1 MATLLLIVLTAGLA
15 SQWLAWQL
23 KLPAIVILIAAGLLL
38 GPVSGVIPPSHSPR
52 ELSGLIGLGVA
63 IILFEG
69 GMYLKLRELRETWGG
84 VGVLVLLGPPLA
96 WSMGAWAAHYVAGL
110 SWPVAIVLG
119 AILVVTGPTVILP
132 LLRQARLNR
141 RTAALLKWEAIAND
155 PMGVLLAVMSF
166 QYFTGPSTQLSASLQ
181 NLGIALAA
189 GAVIGGAGGWLTGWL
204 FRRGAV
210 PVHLKAPILM
220 VLVLAVYWLTNLV
233 RNEAGLLAVTL
244 MGMVIG
250 NLQLVER
257 QALQTFQ
264 ENLAA
269 VLLSVLFIVIPA
281 QLDWQHLALIDWRA
295 LLFVLVLMFLVR
307 PITIAIVTL
316 LAPVSYEDKRLL
328 AWIAPRGIVAA
339 ATAGLFGPAL
349 VEAGHADA
357 DKLLPLMF
365 LIIFATVLAH
375 GLTIRPLALRLK
387 LAVPEGN
394 GLLIVGAS
402 DFTVALAQALQRL
415 QIEVQIVDGS
425 WSQLKAARMAGVPVH
440 YAEVLSEEGEHG
452 LDTRRLSHLLCAT
465 DNDFYNA
472 LVCKAQD
479 DAFGHHRTFQTAT
492 HDASAAEFKRLSID
506 SRGYFAFARDAS
518 STLLATR
525 VAEGWAILNTR
536 LTESH
541 GWDAFKRRLDESDP
555 DWLLLGGIS
564 PKGVFRLYSPEQR
577 FRLEADW
584 TAIYFAPP
592 AGRALKIAKAVAE
605 AAASAAVR
613 AATEA
618 GASAAPSYQGRS
630 PGSAGETGEV

>member
-15 SQWLAWQL
+15 SQWLAWRL

-38 GPVSGVIPPSHSPR
+38 GPVTGVITPSPSPR
-52 ELSGLIGLGVA
+52 ELNSLIGLGVA

-69 GMYLKLRELRETWGG
+69 GMYLKLRELRDTWGG
-84 VGVLVLLGPPLA
+84 VGTLVLLGPPLT
-96 WSMGAWAAHYVAGL
+96 WLMSAWAAHDIGGL
-110 SWPVAIVLG
+110 SWPVAIVIG

-166 QYFTGPSTQLSASLQ
+166 QYFTVRSATLTESLQ
-181 NLGIALAA
+181 NLGIALGA
-189 GAVIGGAGGWLTGWL
+189 GAAIGVAGGWLTAQL

-220 VLVLAVYWLTNLV
+220 VAVLGVYWLTNQI
-233 RNEAGLLAVTL
+233 RHEAGLLSVTV

-264 ENLAA
+264 ENLGA

-295 LLFVLVLMFLVR
+295 VLFVLVLMFLVR
-307 PITIAIVTL
+307 PLTVGVVTL
-316 LAPVSYEDKRLL
+316 LAPVSREDRLL
-328 AWIAPRGIVAA
+328 LSWIAPRGIVAA

-349 VEAGHADA
+349 VAAGHPDA
-357 DKLLPLMF
+357 DKLLPLVF

-387 LAVPEGN
+387 LAVADSN

-402 DFTVALAQALQRL
+402 EFAVALAQALQRL
-415 QIEVQIVDGS
+415 QVEVQIVDGS
-425 WSQLKAARMAGVPVH
+425 WSRLRDARMAGVPVQ
-440 YAEVLSEEGEHG
+440 YAEVLSEEGEHA
-452 LDTRRLSHLLCAT
+452 LDTRHLSHLLCAT

-479 DAFGHHRTFQTAT
+479 EVFGHHRTFQTAT
-492 HDASAAEFKRLSID
+492 LDASAQEFKRLSID

-518 STLLATR
+518 ASLLATR
-525 VAEGWAILNTR
+525 VAEGWGILSTR
-536 LTESH
+536 ITASH
-541 GWDAFKRRLDESDP
+541 DWDALKRRLDQADP

-577 FRLEADW
+577 FRLEPDW
-584 TAIYFAPP
+584 IAIYFAPP
-592 AGRALKIAKAVAE
+592 AGRALKIAKALAD
-605 AAASAAVR
+605 AAVSAAVE
-613 AATEA
+613 AARGPVT
-618 GASAAPSYQGRS
+618 R
-630 PGSAGETGEV
+630 T